1 MGYCRV
7 SFFFSSRRR
16 HTRLVSDWSS
26 GVCSSDLTRVMVSA
40 YQACVDYASFVY
52 ARRQEGLTPNE
63 IDSIAMALSE
73 KLGRD
78 KPRET
83 LRSEERRVGKE
94 RRCRRGTSDKK
105 KKNKKPE
112 GSGE

>member
-1 MGYCRV
+1 MKQPVAFASLIV
-7 SFFFSSRRR
+7 S
-16 HTRLVSDWSS
+16 LVAMLVAALVASAT
-26 GVCSSDLTRVMVSA
+26 VIAAETRVMVSA

-83 LRSEERRVGKE
+83 LVDMCGQAQYLLGR
-94 RRCRRGTSDKK
+94 
-105 KKNKKPE
+105 
-112 GSGE
+112 